1 MADSVTAPAE
11 QSTTGTG
18 TEGQLENKVI
28 TGDLLSKHVADRGIV
43 RISPAAILTP
53 TAQDWLRNRNVEV
66 IRDGRT
72 SRNTTPSARWL
83 AIVHSGSESA
93 ATVLSDIGRM
103 TDVSLTTESA
113 ETATEAARRAVL
125 DLRSGEAHGIVAF
138 SSAAES
144 IACLANREICVRAAA
159 VKTVDDV
166 RRVTTLMGCNL
177 LALDA
182 EGLGFFE
189 LRNLLKTALSEPIPT
204 APDGWT

>member
-1 MADSVTAPAE
+1 
-11 QSTTGTG
+11 
-18 TEGQLENKVI
+18 
-28 TGDLLSKHVADRGIV
+28 
-43 RISPAAILTP
+43 
-53 TAQDWLRNRNVEV
+53 
-66 IRDGRT
+66 
-72 SRNTTPSARWL
+72 
-83 AIVHSGSESA
+83 
-93 ATVLSDIGRM
+93 M

-144 IACLANREICVRAAA
+144 IACLANREICVRAAE